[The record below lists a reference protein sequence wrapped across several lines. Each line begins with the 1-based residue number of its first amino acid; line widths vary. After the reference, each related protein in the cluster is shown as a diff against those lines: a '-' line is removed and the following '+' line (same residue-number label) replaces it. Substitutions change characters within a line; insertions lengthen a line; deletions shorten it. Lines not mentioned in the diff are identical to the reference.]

1 MLGRAVAATALT
13 SLVGGGHMAEPA
25 ATSGDSS
32 TAGTVTGI
40 EPPDDEQGIEAIEEL
55 LKTTRF
61 GWLRS
66 SRLWP

>member
-1 MLGRAVAATALT
+1 MLGRAVVATALT

-40 EPPDDEQGIEAIEEL
+40 EPPDDEQGIEAIEAT
-55 LKTTRF
+55 LKTPRV

-66 SRLWP
+66 